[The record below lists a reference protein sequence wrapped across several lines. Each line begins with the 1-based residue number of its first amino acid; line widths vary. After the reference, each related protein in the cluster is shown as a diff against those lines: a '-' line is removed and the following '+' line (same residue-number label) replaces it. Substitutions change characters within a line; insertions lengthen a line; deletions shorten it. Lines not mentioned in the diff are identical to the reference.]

1 MYNCEYQSVFYTST
15 DDFETQEEHIC
26 IWYHNRMEP
35 YGPMAQPESWDL
47 VSVDGMG
54 EQECPAD
61 LWKAALE
68 DDHNME
74 PLDWG
79 VDDECF

>member
-1 MYNCEYQSVFYTST
+1 MNEYQSVFYTSA
-15 DDFETQEEHIC
+15 DDFETKEEHFC

-35 YGPMAQPESWDL
+35 YGSMAQPESWDL
-47 VSVDGMG
+47 VSVDGMC
-54 EQECPAD
+54 ERTCPPD
-61 LWKAALE
+61 LWRAALE